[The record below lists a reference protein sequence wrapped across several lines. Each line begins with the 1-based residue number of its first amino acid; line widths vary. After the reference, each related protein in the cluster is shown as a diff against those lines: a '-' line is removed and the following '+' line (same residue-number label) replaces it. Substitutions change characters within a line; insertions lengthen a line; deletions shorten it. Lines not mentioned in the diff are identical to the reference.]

1 MADSDNEAPKQL
13 PLNEEE
19 VAILEDYLDQWN
31 STLGQER
38 VVVWGDVTREA
49 RLKAPEM
56 NAKML
61 KARKNVSSPPP
72 PFTLGHALMSHP
84 PRSTGNGCRITGV
97 RKTPNLPSNL
107 AGSGPT
113 GLSSSLRGRKSS

>member
-38 VVVWGDVTREA
+38 VVMWGDVTREA
-49 RLKAPEM
+49 RLKVPEM

-61 KARKNVSSPPP
+61 KAYKNVSLPMPSID
-72 PFTLGHALMSHP
+72 LGVYI
-84 PRSTGNGCRITGV
+84 NI
-97 RKTPNLPSNL
+97 
-107 AGSGPT
+107 
-113 GLSSSLRGRKSS
+113 SSA